1 MKKLLKLTALLLI
14 VISLTGCWDQNI
26 YENIG
31 FILNAGIDKGTDD
44 KILFTVST
52 PIISESS
59 GGVGGGSSSAGG
71 GEGQKVEVY
80 SSETNLIR
88 QEREN
93 LRLSS
98 PKQLEGG
105 KIQNV
110 LFGSELAREKG
121 ISEYLE
127 LYERDTQSTVQSWIV
142 VVDGTANELITK
154 GANMN
159 SKPRLGQ
166 YLNDLLER
174 NSKAGYCPKMNIIK
188 YSIEN
193 VIPGLSPILPMIKL
207 EPNDIKVIGTALI
220 NNNKMSGRLD
230 TLETAYLFIAKG
242 ESKMSEIPFDLPE
255 DIKTIKK
262 KAIVFLH
269 KTKTK
274 SKLNF
279 TNGTPTLDFNIKID
293 VTMEE
298 YTWGQLADK
307 KYKTKIEEAL
317 ASHIKNSLN
326 EVFKKLQAANCDPL
340 GIGDRLRAYH
350 NSYWKSIGELDGW
363 KKIYPNITANFN
375 VTTNITR
382 YGSIL

>member
-1 MKKLLKLTALLLI
+1 MKKLLKLIALLLI

-26 YENIG
+26 YEKIG

-44 KILFTVST
+44 KILFTVSI

-59 GGVGGGSSSAGG
+59 GGVGGGSSADG

-110 LFGSELAREKG
+110 LFGSQLAREKG

-154 GANMN
+154 GANMKA
-159 SKPRLGQ
+159 KPRLGQ
-166 YLNDLLER
+166 YINELLER

-220 NNNKMSGRLD
+220 SNDKMSGQLD
-230 TLETAYLFIAKG
+230 TLETAYLFMVMG

-262 KAIVFLH
+262 KAIVFIS

-279 TNGTPTLDFNIKID
+279 TNGIPTLDFNIKID
-293 VTMEE
+293 ATMEE

-326 EVFKKLQAANCDPL
+326 EVFKKLQAANCDPM
-340 GIGDRLRAYH
+340 GVGDRLRAYH
-350 NSYWKSIGELDGW
+350 NSYWKSIGELAGW
-363 KKIYPNITANFN
+363 KKIYPNITANFS
-375 VTTNITR
+375 VSTDIIR
-382 YGSIL
+382 YGSIQ